1 MRSVMSGRQLRI
13 LVCGMAVW
21 LAGTG
26 MLLSQGMWNGDRDL
40 DTLLKQTG
48 LRYDMMEN
56 GSMRL
61 RFTLAGDR
69 TQMVIIKKERNT
81 IGRLQLWEA
90 VSFAWKGG
98 HRPSAQIAHRVL
110 ADNGRK
116 KIGAWEIGTEDERE
130 YYLIFNA
137 KIPVQ
142 CDPASLKTIISAI
155 ALGADQMEA
164 DITDGD
170 RF

>member
-1 MRSVMSGRQLRI
+1 MVVVKQV
-13 LVCGMAVW
+13 LVGLLV
-21 LAGTG
+21 AGGFWWGAART
-26 MLLSQGMWNGDRDL
+26 LSAQGVWNGDRDL
-40 DTLLKQTG
+40 ETLLKQTG

-56 GSMRL
+56 RSMRL
-61 RFTLAGDR
+61 RFSLAGGR
-69 TQMVIIKKERNT
+69 TQIVIIKKERNT

-90 VSFAWKGG
+90 VSVSWKGD

-110 ADNGRK
+110 ADNARK
-116 KIGAWEIGTEDERE
+116 KIGALEIGTEDERE

-137 KIPVQ
+137 KIPVS
-142 CDPASLKTIISAI
+142 CDPASLKAIISAI

>member
-1 MRSVMSGRQLRI
+1 MALWKQAVLGT
-13 LVCGMAVW
+13 LVT
-21 LAGTG
+21 AGLWWGAAWTV
-26 MLLSQGMWNGDRDL
+26 SAQGVWNGDRDL

-56 GSMRL
+56 GNMRL

-69 TQMVIIKKERNT
+69 TQMVIIKRERNT
-81 IGRLQLWEA
+81 IGKLQLWEA
-90 VSFAWKGG
+90 VSFAWRGG

-116 KIGAWEIGTEDERE
+116 KIGAWEIGTEDESE

-164 DITDGD
+164 ALTDGD